1 MKTKVIIVDDF
12 YTNPLEVRQ
21 FALSQE
27 FKVRGNYPGARTVP
41 MLNDSI
47 RDTIQNI
54 VRHAGGNI
62 TNFPNDGYN
71 GSFQTTYAWDKSWI
85 HADTFNSWAAV
96 CYLTP
101 NAPLS
106 GGTATFR
113 HKETG
118 AYSADELSEELA
130 KQVESDGSD
139 VTRWETVDSFGNVF
153 NRIVFYRG
161 QNYHMSRD
169 YFGKTQDTCRL
180 FQVFFFDTEY

>member
-1 MKTKVIIVDDF
+1 MKTNVIIVDDF

-27 FKVRGNYPGARTVP
+27 FKVRGNYPGARTLP

-54 VRHAGGNI
+54 VAHGGGQI
-62 TNFPNDGYN
+62 TSFPNDGYN

-85 HADTFNSWAAV
+85 HSDQFNTWAAV

-106 GGTATFR
+106 GGTATYR
-113 HKETG
+113 HKTTG
-118 AYSADELSEELA
+118 AYTSKDVSPEVA
-130 KQVESDGSD
+130 KEIESDGSD

-153 NRIVFYRG
+153 NRLVLYRG
-161 QNYHMSRD
+161 HAYHMSRD
-169 YFGKTQDTCRL
+169 YFGKTSDTCRL